1 MMTTIVN
8 GIMHMSALTSI
19 AISVGLYIATLIFAA
34 VCSELYNKDIATN
47 SFVRSIYYNW
57 DLDFAPFHILLGF
70 ACFFWFITLPIVL
83 LAFFGFI
90 ALILA
95 RFIAKKIVK
104 LAMGA
109 FADESIRN

>member
-1 MMTTIVN
+1 MMTTIAN

-34 VCSELYNKDIATN
+34 VCGELYDKDIATN
-47 SFVRSIYYNW
+47 SFVRSIYNW
-57 DLDFAPFHILLGF
+57 DIDCVPFHILLGL

-83 LAFFGFI
+83 LALFGFI

-95 RFIAKKIVK
+95 KFIAKKIVK
-104 LAMGA
+104 LAMGT
-109 FADESIRN
+109 FADKSIRK